1 MNRGWQAP
9 ADPAAS
15 ALTKRSTRMPACPH
29 ARTRECGGATEEGN
43 QMHRRQRL
51 AGRIGSHRKS
61 ITYLSAALVMAGAGT
76 AGAATIGAASA
87 DAATTNSASPAPIA
101 AVTTAYYSPVTA
113 SAHGT
118 PMRAGTGTG
127 RAARTWAHRWAR
139 RAGHPGPA
147 PHTFLAVRDELNW
160 QTNPALAAHGI
171 TPPADK
177 LLPVPTAGP
186 QSFMPISPAQ
196 YGNAT
201 AIVQQALA
209 RRMGLRSAVIAVATA
224 MQESQLLNVDYG
236 TGDSL
241 GLFQQQSDM
250 GWGTPQQIME
260 PAYAAGVF
268 LNALRGYQAS
278 DPAWAS
284 QPLYAAAQGVQRSAF
299 PFAYAQWE
307 IQAAQLTSS
316 IVMHLR

>member
-1 MNRGWQAP
+1 
-9 ADPAAS
+9 
-15 ALTKRSTRMPACPH
+15 
-29 ARTRECGGATEEGN
+29 
-43 QMHRRQRL
+43 MHRPKRL
-51 AGRIGSHRKS
+51 AGPIGSHRKS

-87 DAATTNSASPAPIA
+87 DAATTNSASPAPVA
-101 AVTTAYYSPVTA
+101 AVTTAYYSPAMA
-113 SAHGT
+113 SPHGT
-118 PMRAGTGTG
+118 AMRAGTGPG
-127 RAARTWAHRWAR
+127 RGAPAWAHRWAH
-139 RAGHPGPA
+139 RAGRRGPSHSGRT

-160 QTNPALAAHGI
+160 ETNPALAARGI
-171 TPPADK
+171 TPPADR
-177 LLPVPTAGP
+177 LLPVPTTGP

-196 YGNAT
+196 YSNAT

-224 MQESQLLNVDYG
+224 MQESQLVNVDYG

-250 GWGTPQQIME
+250 GWGSPQQLMD
-260 PAYAAGVF
+260 PAYAAGQF
-268 LNALRGYQAS
+268 LDALQGYQAS
-278 DPAWAS
+278 DPSWAS

-299 PFAYAQWE
+299 PYAYAQWE